1 MLEKWK
7 ASLDKGEYV
16 GVIFMDLSKA
26 FDTINHDLL
35 LAKLKAYGFSH
46 NALAFMLSYLKN
58 RSHRVNINNNFSTW
72 GEIIAGVSQGSILGH
87 LLFNI
92 FINDIFY
99 FKDKSCLSNYAD
111 DNVLYAFG
119 SNMTEVKD
127 KLSQDLPKL
136 SEWFTENFMILN
148 PDKCHYMC
156 LGKDAV
162 NDILKLCDVEL
173 KSSEL
178 ETVLGIE
185 IDQKLTFN
193 CHVKTLC
200 SKAAKKLSALQRIDN
215 IIDEEKRNLLFNA
228 IIKSQFSYCPL
239 VWMFCSRR
247 SNNLINNI
255 HERALRA
262 TFDDHTSNFTQLL
275 EKKSE
280 STAHQQNI
288 QALKKEIYRFTNNL
302 SPVIIV
308 HMFRENFQQLASS
321 TKKTTKMGLETIS
334 YRGQNCGI

>member
-1 MLEKWK
+1 MKFF
-7 ASLDKGEYV
+7 
-16 GVIFMDLSKA
+16 I
-26 FDTINHDLL
+26 
-35 LAKLKAYGFSH
+35 LKA
-46 NALAFMLSYLKN
+46 NLN
-58 RSHRVNINNNFSTW
+58 
-72 GEIIAGVSQGSILGH
+72 
-87 LLFNI
+87 
-92 FINDIFY
+92 
-99 FKDKSCLSNYAD
+99 CAD

-119 SNMTEVKD
+119 SSMTEVKD

-156 LGKDAV
+156 LGKDTV
-162 NDILKLCDVEL
+162 NDILNFCDEEL

-275 EKKSE
+275 EKKRE
-280 STAHQQNI
+280 FTIHQQNI
-288 QALKKEIYRFTNNL
+288 QALMKEIYKFTNNL
-302 SPVIIV
+302 SPPIIN
-308 HMFRENFQQLASS
+308 HMFQFRENSYNLRNFQQLASS

-334 YRGQNCGI
+334 YHGPQLWNLVPQEIKESASFLIFKDKIKKWNCTNCPCTFSYFSRQCWFYMKNISTAGSHIFIYISVDVEA

>member
-1 MLEKWK
+1 
-7 ASLDKGEYV
+7 
-16 GVIFMDLSKA
+16 
-26 FDTINHDLL
+26 
-35 LAKLKAYGFSH
+35 
-46 NALAFMLSYLKN
+46 
-58 RSHRVNINNNFSTW
+58 
-72 GEIIAGVSQGSILGH
+72 
-87 LLFNI
+87 
-92 FINDIFY
+92 
-99 FKDKSCLSNYAD
+99 
-111 DNVLYAFG
+111 
-119 SNMTEVKD
+119 
-127 KLSQDLPKL
+127 
-136 SEWFTENFMILN
+136 
-148 PDKCHYMC
+148 MC
-156 LGKDAV
+156 LGKDTV
-162 NDILKLCDVEL
+162 NDILNFCDEEL